1 MATIVFSHGF
11 GVKSD
16 ARGMFTQ
23 IASAFPQHNSVLF
36 DYNTV
41 LENGDIEVAPLDLQA
56 VTLQQY
62 VNEQQGDVIIIA
74 HSQGCIVAGL
84 INLQNVK
91 KVILLAPPV
100 EMSMQRVVD
109 KLMKKPGAEID
120 LGGISRLPRSDGTVT
135 YISKEYIQSI
145 GHVSPID
152 LYALIAQKTD
162 TTILRCIDDEVLG
175 LTNVNEV
182 ARAKHIDMSANHD
195 FTDSA
200 RTDLLDFLSTEL
212 PKL

>member
-1 MATIVFSHGF
+1 MATLVFSHGF

-23 IASAFPQHNSVLF
+23 IADTFPQHNSVLF

-41 LENGDIEVAPLDLQA
+41 LENGDIEVASLNLQA
-56 VTLQQY
+56 MTLQQK
-62 VNEQQGDVIIIA
+62 VDEQQGDVIIIA
-74 HSQGCIVAGL
+74 HSQGCIVTGM

-120 LGGISRLPRSDGTVT
+120 LGGISKLPRSDGTVT
-135 YISKEYIQSI
+135 HISKEYIQSL
-145 GHVSPID
+145 GRVSPVD
-152 LYALIAQKTD
+152 LYESIAQRTD
-162 TTILRCIDDEVLG
+162 MVIVRCVNDEVLG
-175 LTNVNEV
+175 LTNTNEV
-182 ARAKHIDMSANHD
+182 ASANHVD
-195 FTDSA
+195 MNADHNFTGGARSA
-200 RTDLLDFLSTEL
+200 LLDFLSVEL